1 MSVSVNRKAFL
12 SALNEM
18 AVVAPKDSTA
28 PILQCVWLRA
38 SGGLMRARAT
48 DLEVHVERAIDVT
61 GDAEFCAAV
70 DLRRLIPVVKNATGN
85 DITLAAD
92 GHALVIQDS
101 GHSMRIEGRDPGDFP
116 SKPDIKMEV
125 GDRVDIRRFYGAV
138 EKVSFAQGKEEYRRY
153 LHGIYLHCIKDG
165 ILRVVACDGHR
176 LAYYDL
182 DRAKN
187 GKIAGDGQIFNSL
200 AIKVLFR
207 AAKKES
213 GFAKVV
219 VMPSYV
225 AVVSERLE
233 IFSKAMGHNYPDY
246 ERVIPNYSKGDT
258 KLLQIESGKL
268 AGIVKKA
275 ASLSNKKD
283 KAVCFKRK
291 NGELVIMGEKEEA
304 GQIIVDVPEED
315 YEWQGGDLTVA
326 FRARYIE
333 DVASHIG
340 RRMKM
345 VFLDRG
351 SPAFVYDEDDKNF
364 MSLLMP
370 TRF

>member
-1 MSVSVNRKAFL
+1 MSVSVNRKVFL

-18 AVVAPKDSTA
+18 AVVAPKYSTS

-38 SGGLMRARAT
+38 GGGLMRVRAT
-48 DLEVHVERAIDVT
+48 DLEVHIERTVNVT

-92 GHALVIQDS
+92 RHAFEIWDS
-101 GHSMRIEGRDPGDFP
+101 GRLRIEGSDPEDFP
-116 SKPDIKMEV
+116 IKPDIKLDV
-125 GDRVDIRRFYGAV
+125 GDQVDIRRLYDAV
-138 EKVSFAQGKEEYRRY
+138 EKVSFAQGKEETRQY
-153 LHGIYLHCIKDG
+153 LHGIYLHCIEYG
-165 ILRVVACDGHR
+165 VLRVVACDGHR

-182 DRAKN
+182 DRAKD
-187 GKIAGDGQIFNSL
+187 GEIAGDGQIFSSL
-200 AIKVLFR
+200 AVKVLLR

-213 GFAKVV
+213 GFSQVA
-219 VMPSYV
+219 VMPDYAS
-225 AVVSERLE
+225 VVSERLE
-233 IFSKAMGHNYPDY
+233 IFSKVMGYNYPDY
-246 ERVIPNYSKGDT
+246 QMAIPNYDKGDT
-258 KLLQIESGKL
+258 KILQIDSGKL

-275 ASLSNKKD
+275 ASLSKGKD
-283 KAVCFKRK
+283 KAVCFKRE
-291 NGELVIMGEKEEA
+291 NGKFVIMGEQEDA
-304 GQIIVDVPEED
+304 GQIVVDLPEGD

-340 RRMKM
+340 GRMKM
-345 VFLDRG
+345 VFLDHG